1 MAENNEQKKRRS
13 KKEEPVIVSAEVED
27 QAITD
32 TLRVNYM
39 PYAMSVII
47 SRAIPEIDGFKPS
60 QRKLLYTMY
69 DMGLMKGARTKSA
82 NVVGKTMQLHPHGDA
97 SIYETLVRLTKGNES
112 LLHPFIDS
120 KGSFGK
126 RYSSMAYAAARY
138 TECKLDEIC
147 ETIFGGID
155 RDAVDFVDNYDNTRK
170 EPTLLPTAFPNIL
183 VSANLGI
190 AVGMASNICSF
201 NLGEICDAAIEL
213 MKNPDVDLSE
223 IVKAPDFPTG
233 GLLLYDKEQM
243 DSIYNTG
250 RGSFKVRA
258 RYSYD
263 KKENCIEISQ
273 IPYTTTVEAIIA
285 KIAKSIKEGKFK
297 EISDVRDETDL
308 QGLKLAIDLKRG
320 TDPDKLMAK
329 LYRQTPLEDAFPC
342 NFNVLVG
349 GNPKTLGVRGLL
361 NEWIAWRTEC
371 VMRELYFN
379 LSKMKEKLH
388 LLYGL
393 RELLLDID
401 KAIKIVRETENEK
414 DVIPNLMKG
423 FNIDE
428 IQAEYI
434 AEIRLRN
441 LNREYIL
448 KRIEETTKLEEDIA
462 ETQDTLSS
470 QKKIHKVIAKQLTDI
485 KKKYAKP
492 RKTQLLFTEDE
503 PELFEEQKPEAYEV
517 TVIMTHDGY
526 FKKLIP
532 YKGNLPRSDEQKLKE
547 NDYII
552 CREDT
557 MSDCE
562 LLFFTDKA
570 QVYKAY
576 ADEFETLKN
585 SMLGEYV
592 PAKLGFED
600 GENVI
605 CMLLAKDYKGSVGFF
620 FENGKAVSVPLSSY
634 ATKTHRKKLTN
645 AYSDDSPA
653 VGIFYIPEKE
663 SKKPSCEFILQSSQG
678 KAIIM
683 NSDQLAAKT
692 TRTASGVYVF
702 TLKKGNKITS
712 CSVFSDDGSEEMK
725 RFAKYRKSKLPSTGT
740 LLEDFDIN
748 AQQVKFDI

>member
-1 MAENNEQKKRRS
+1 MAEKNEQKKRRS
-13 KKEEPVIVSAEVED
+13 KKEEPVIVTAEVED

-138 TECKLDEIC
+138 TECKLDDIC
-147 ETIFGGID
+147 ETVFGGID
-155 RDAVDFVDNYDNTRK
+155 KDAVDFVDNYDNTRK

-213 MKNPDVDLSE
+213 MKDPEADLID

-233 GLLLYDKEQM
+233 GMLLYDKEQM
-243 DSIYNTG
+243 QSIYNTG
-250 RGSFKVRA
+250 RGPFKARA

-273 IPYTTTVEAIIA
+273 IPYTTTIEAIIT

-342 NFNVLVG
+342 NFNVLIG
-349 GNPKTLGVRGLL
+349 GNPKTLGVRDLL

-379 LSKMKEKLH
+379 LSRMKEKLH

-428 IQAEYI
+428 VQAEYI

-448 KRIEETTKLEEDIA
+448 KRIEETAKLEADIA
-462 ETQDTLSS
+462 ETEDILSS
-470 QKKIHKVIAKQLTDI
+470 QKKIHKVIAKQLTEI

-503 PELFEEQKPEAYEV
+503 PEFFEEQKPEAYEV
-517 TVIMTHDGY
+517 TVIMTRDGY

-576 ADEFETLKN
+576 AGEFETLKN

-592 PAKLGFED
+592 PAKLGFDE

-620 FENGKAVSVPLSSY
+620 FRNGKAVSVPLSSY

-645 AYSDDSPA
+645 AYSADSPA
-653 VGIFYIPEKE
+653 VGIFFIPEKE
-663 SKKPSCEFILQSSQG
+663 GKKPSCEFILRSTQG

-692 TRTASGVYVF
+692 TRTASGVYAF
-702 TLKKGNKITS
+702 TLKKGHYVES
-712 CSVFSDDGSEEMK
+712 CSLFFDDGSEEMK
-725 RFAKYRKSKLPSTGT
+725 KFAKYRKSKLPSTGT
-740 LLEDFDIN
+740 LLEDFDID
-748 AQQVKFDI
+748 AQQIKFDI